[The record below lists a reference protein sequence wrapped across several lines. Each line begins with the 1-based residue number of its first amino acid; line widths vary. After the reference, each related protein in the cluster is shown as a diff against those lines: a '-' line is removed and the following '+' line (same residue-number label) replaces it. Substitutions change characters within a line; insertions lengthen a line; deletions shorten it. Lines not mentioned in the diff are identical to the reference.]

1 MSVGLWSALL
11 VTFTIAVISPGPDF
25 LAVLRQSLSH
35 GRTAGIATGAGIAVG
50 TIVWVAATMIGIVG
64 LINASDTASLMVR
77 VVGALFLLGYG
88 LNILYSLWQTRGAAA
103 NDHFTGLHET
113 TNNTRGG
120 TKTSWR
126 GFRLGFLT
134 TTVGNPKAVVFFSTL
149 FASMLPPGITHTEQ
163 FALGAIMVAISFT
176 WFALISTLASLPAVL
191 GFVQRIA
198 RPLDWTLGALFVLL
212 GVILLP
218 WGRVL

>member
-25 LAVLRQSLSH
+25 LAVLRQSLTH
-35 GRTAGIATGAGIAVG
+35 GRKAGIATGGGIAVG
-50 TIVWVAATMIGIVG
+50 TIVWITATMIGIVG
-64 LINASDTASLMVR
+64 LINASETASLIVR
-77 VVGALFLLGYG
+77 LLGAVFLAGYG
-88 LNILYSLWQTRGAAA
+88 INILYSLWQS
-103 NDHFTGLHET
+103 
-113 TNNTRGG
+113 RGG
-120 TKTSWR
+120 AGSDNSTALRDTAGEGHGGRQVSWR

-163 FALGAIMVAISFT
+163 VTLGAIMVAISFT
-176 WFALISTLASLPAVL
+176 WFTLISTLASLPAVL

-198 RPLDWTLGALFVLL
+198 RPLDWILGGLFALL

-218 WGRVL
+218 WGRLL